1 MLILSRFVLIFLKLT
16 DRYCLVSVKAKS
28 DKGRR
33 TVAFNKYPHH
43 LGSGGYEGKSAEWR
57 KVLDANKDSD
67 SPVVRIQNPRGK
79 DWVMG
84 RAEVTAD
91 GRIVLPTELQSVAQ
105 RMVRVIY
112 NSESTSIV
120 LLL

>member
-1 MLILSRFVLIFLKLT
+1 MLILSRYVLIFLKLT

-33 TVAFNKYPHH
+33 TVAFNKYRHH
-43 LGSGGYEGKSAEWR
+43 LGSAGYEGKSEEWR
-57 KVLDANKDSD
+57 KVLEQNKDSD

-84 RAEVTAD
+84 GAEVTAD
-91 GRIVLPTELQSVAQ
+91 GRIVLPKDLQPVAQ
-105 RMVRVIY
+105 RMVRVLYTYFVTFIRK
-112 NSESTSIV
+112 
-120 LLL
+120 L